1 MLNFRRRVLKK
12 IRSFNLIYVRNVTL
26 RNVMDEII
34 SLAESMVSKL
44 KIIDN
49 R

>member
-34 SLAESMVSKL
+34 SLAESMVRFL
-44 KIIDN
+44 N
-49 R
+49 